1 MTVVCL
7 LIADDRSDTHI
18 VLSTLHESHI
28 LRIDGRDTLT
38 RLEPG
43 SSALVTNQPTLALSN
58 IARRVQR
65 TGPTG
70 TVSAYTDSAYVVQI
84 TPKSINL
91 FEYDNTL
98 QTFNRVGT
106 EWVPEQGGG
115 RRPPEIVAASV
126 NASQF
131 VVALSGGTVVL
142 LNLGFDGQWNVVKY
156 VIVRLPSSLFRMDSL
171 RIVNTDHATSP
182 DQRYQH
188 CLVLLLTPPSITRR
202 ISQSRS
208 GTPTP
213 FNY

>member
-1 MTVVCL
+1 M
-7 LIADDRSDTHI
+7 IARDRSDTHI
-18 VLSTLHESHI
+18 VLSTLHETHI

-65 TGPTG
+65 TGPSG
-70 TVSAYTDSAYVVQI
+70 TISAYTDSAYVVQI
-84 TPKSINL
+84 TPKSVNL
-91 FEYDNTL
+91 FEYDSTL

-106 EWVPEQGGG
+106 EWIPEQGGS

-142 LNLGFDGQWNVVKY
+142 LNLGFDGQWNVVKC
-156 VIVRLPSSLFRMDSL
+156 VIVRLSSSLVIS
-171 RIVNTDHATSP
+171 TKYASYTEHATSP

-188 CLVLLLTPPSITRR
+188 FLVLLLTPPSITHR

-208 GTPTP
+208 GTLTS
-213 FNY
+213 FSY